1 MEEQNVNGAE
11 PQMSE
16 DIGQVD
22 KTQIDIPTELTL
34 ECGATLS
41 IRKPPP
47 MLIPKIMES
56 VNKSDQVPSVPKVF
70 NEGKDRDEENPNDP
84 DYVAAMNV
92 WNANAGMRVL
102 NALVVSCLKIKELND
117 AYDPDGEDFKD
128 FLYAIELEPAD
139 GRAARFIQWF
149 HTYAVVREEFH
160 QLTQWLMQLAGVGEE
175 DVAEAMKFLEG
186 NTKLTAD
193 PVASA

>member
-1 MEEQNVNGAE
+1 MEPNVNGAE
-11 PQMSE
+11 PQVSE
-16 DIGQVD
+16 EIGQAD
-22 KTQIDIPTELTL
+22 KTQVDIPTELTL

-56 VNKSDQVPSVPKVF
+56 VNKGDQVPKVPTVWIEEKGR
-70 NEGKDRDEENPNDP
+70 EEENPNDP

-102 NALVVSCLKIKELND
+102 NALIVSCLKIKDIND

-128 FLYAIELEPAD
+128 FLFAVELEPAE
-139 GRAARFIQWF
+139 GKAARFIQWF
-149 HTYAVVREEFH
+149 HTYAVVRDEFH
-160 QLTQWLMQLAGVGEE
+160 QLTRWLMELAGVGEE

-186 NTKLTAD
+186 DTKLSAN